1 MKIEG
6 KGILQNILNIMLN
19 ILISIFSVILL
30 ISLYNNI
37 QIKLFGKD
45 YSDFFGYSVFEVQTG
60 SMKPEINPG
69 DWIIVKATQ
78 DINLKDI
85 VTFRKDGEFITHRVI
100 GTYNETYVTKGD
112 ANTSKDDPID
122 KSQIVGKVTKILPN
136 FGIFKKTIFN
146 PLVLISIIITIFIC
160 NIVFKDNLK
169 NSNEKE
175 LIKNI
180 KGKVLEFK
188 KKILTM
194 LDNQLENKKNKD
206 DKSVEEQVTIISNE
220 EEAELEVT
228 KEIEIVSEEKILDNS
243 LTLKEEAEGTW
254 LGDYLQIEKS
264 PEKEE
269 ENIIERNIIE
279 ETNKEEKTKLEVND
293 EIKEQEEITDSSM
306 DEYNSSFIPVDIS
319 DLDNTFLEI
328 AQNEIKEDEVH
339 VQKTEEIKEEIKI
352 DKPSTKIN
360 LDLLENTRKSKNI
373 IDKFISIKIE
383 EINEIINVLDDDGKT
398 YTNEPTIKNSLISA
412 YVDSKYY
419 NYYGELES
427 SNKKQSIKIEKYLK
441 DVSIMMKRN
450 YEGTDNKYDKKLDR
464 FLEMFIIL
472 AKLEQVKNS
481 IQDKRA
487 KEEYYKK
494 ELIEHAEKCE
504 WTEENLKEAVSDI
517 LKIQRNYVGIYGY
530 LFKKVETNLFEIE
543 YDKIK
548 NRKGMYLVSLQ
559 HNISFSKVYSDYIIE
574 KTYNE
579 GIVAENKMIILM
591 NLLSLQ
597 IVKDMMDSDFNNK
610 YLVYLPT
617 SLYYKEKKLEKIL
630 RNIDDER
637 AKECVE
643 IIIDINQLVTF
654 NKGIERLKKRGY
666 NFSLLIDEEINIDS
680 KKYLGLNI
688 AEHIF
693 IDQSLNKGK
702 IVSYLPSDLTEKIIY
717 TDIKE
722 KIGSLDGE

>member
-6 KGILQNILNIMLN
+6 KGILQNILNVILN
-19 ILISIFSVILL
+19 ILIGIFSIILL

-45 YSDFFGYSVFEVQTG
+45 YSDFFGYSIFEVQTG
-60 SMKPEINPG
+60 SMKPEIDPG

-146 PLVLISIIITIFIC
+146 PAVLISIIITIFIC

-169 NSNEKE
+169 NSNGKE
-175 LIKNI
+175 LIKKLKEKI
-180 KGKVLEFK
+180 IELKQ
-188 KKILTM
+188 KILAM
-194 LDNQLENKKNKD
+194 LDKQIQKKEIKYTD
-206 DKSVEEQVTIISNE
+206 PIEEKVTIISNDE
-220 EEAELEVT
+220 EELEVT
-228 KEIEIVSEEKILDNS
+228 KEIEIVPEEKILDNS
-243 LTLKEEAEGTW
+243 LTLKEDAEGTW
-254 LGDYLQIEKS
+254 LGDYLQIEKEQ
-264 PEKEE
+264 EKEE
-269 ENIIERNIIE
+269 SINEENKIE
-279 ETNKEEKTKLEVND
+279 ETNKEENVKLEIND
-293 EIKEQEEITDSSM
+293 EIKEQEEEITDSSM
-306 DEYNSSFIPVDIS
+306 DEYNSSFIHVDIF

-419 NYYGELES
+419 NYYGELET

-441 DVSIMMKRN
+441 DVSIMMKKN
-450 YEGTDNKYDKKLDR
+450 YEGTDTKYDKKLDR
-464 FLEMFIIL
+464 FLDMFIIL
-472 AKLEQVKNS
+472 TRLEQVKNS

-504 WTEENLKEAVSDI
+504 WTEENLKAAVAEI

-530 LFKKVETNLFEIE
+530 LFKKVDTNLFNIE

-548 NRKGMYLVSLQ
+548 NNKGMYLVNLQ

-591 NLLSLQ
+591 SLLSLQ
-597 IVKDMMDSDFNNK
+597 IVKDMMDSDFNKK

-617 SLYYKEKKLEKIL
+617 TLYYKEKKLEKIL

-688 AEHIF
+688 VEHIF
-693 IDQSLNKGK
+693 IDQNLNKGK

-717 TDIKE
+717 SDIKE
-722 KIGSLDGE
+722 KIGSFDGE